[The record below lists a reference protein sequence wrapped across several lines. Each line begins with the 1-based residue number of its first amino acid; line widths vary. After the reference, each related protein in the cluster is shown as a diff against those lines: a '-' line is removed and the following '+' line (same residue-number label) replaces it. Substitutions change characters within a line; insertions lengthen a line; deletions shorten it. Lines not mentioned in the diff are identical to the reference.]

1 MAARSVVAYSGSLS
15 NTRRL
20 FNAQLDFL
28 DEREEVHAYLAEALP
43 SLGGDSWRVL
53 PDGTMET
60 RYRLKPELVWQD
72 GTPLAAEDFVFAWQV
87 YATPDLGA
95 TGPPVGRMQG
105 VTAPDPST
113 VSIHWK
119 SLYPGAASL
128 DLGFQALPRHLLK
141 QPFAE
146 LDPQAFASL
155 PFWTAEYV
163 GLGPYRIERWDYGTA
178 IEAAAFSG
186 YVLGTPR
193 IPRIRLVFISD
204 PNTAIANL
212 LSGEAHYVSEAVLFY
227 EEGAGLEAQWAKTG
241 GGTVLYS
248 PVVFRTTAFQF
259 RPEFVSPRGLLDV
272 RILRALARGMDSL
285 TAAEASTGG
294 RGMLMWSLTPPT
306 KPFYAEIERVI
317 HKHPYDQR
325 SAQALLEEAGLAR
338 AADGFYA
345 GRDGEPFR
353 VEVATDGGAGFERDN
368 AVFVESLRRAG
379 VDATSRVVPV
389 AQLRDTEARA
399 LLPGLSSGGGSPS
412 RHDQF
417 ISAAIPRPE
426 NRWQGNNRGGWSNA
440 DYDRVWQQ
448 FSIALDSTE
457 RVALNAELERIYTTE
472 LPSIPHFFA
481 VIATAHVAALQG
493 PAAVVSP
500 DAGRGIHHVHLWQW
514 RSWSSE
520 RGRVIPAT
528 SHPRPQ
534 SWLDPT
540 TRLLILVTPFGLAL
554 GLATFALGSWMHR
567 TQLRAE

>member
-1 MAARSVVAYSGSLS
+1 MEAMTTPARVVPLAIALLVLGCSAPAREAAGPSADREFGAVARTLVIIGRGEPPSMAARSVVAYSGSLS

-28 DEREEVHAYLAEALP
+28 DEREEVHAYLAEELP
-43 SLGGDSWRVL
+43 SLGTGSWQVF

-60 RYRLKPELVWQD
+60 RYRLKPNLVWQD
-72 GTPLAAEDFVFAWQV
+72 GTPLTAEDFVFAWRV

-105 VTAPDPST
+105 VAAPDAST
-113 VSIHWK
+113 VSIRWH
-119 SLYPGAASL
+119 SPYPGAGVL
-128 DLGFQALPRHLLK
+128 DLGFQALPRQLLE

-178 IEAAAFSG
+178 VEAVAFSG
-186 YVLGTPR
+186 YVLGAPR
-193 IPRIRLVFISD
+193 IPRIRLMFISD

-248 PVVFRTTAFQF
+248 PVVFRATAIQF
-259 RPEFVSPRGLLDV
+259 RPEIVSPRALLDV
-272 RILRALARGMDSL
+272 RVRRALAHGMDSP

-294 RGMLMWSLTPPT
+294 RGMLMWCLTPPT
-306 KPFYAEIERVI
+306 KPFYPEIERVI
-317 HKHPYDQR
+317 RKHPYDPR
-325 SAQALLEEAGLAR
+325 AAQALLVEAGLVR
-338 AADGFYA
+338 GADGFYV
-345 GRDGEPFR
+345 GREGDPLR

-379 VDATSRVVPV
+379 VDATSRVIPV

-440 DYDRVWQQ
+440 DYDGVWQR
-448 FSIALDSTE
+448 FSVALDASE
-457 RVALNAELERIYTTE
+457 RVALNVELERIFTEE

-481 VIATAHVAALQG
+481 VIATAHVSALQG
-493 PAAVVSP
+493 PVAVVSP
-500 DAGRGIHHVHLWQW
+500 DAGRGIHHAHLWQW
-514 RSWSSE
+514 RS
-520 RGRVIPAT
+520 
-528 SHPRPQ
+528 
-534 SWLDPT
+534 
-540 TRLLILVTPFGLAL
+540 
-554 GLATFALGSWMHR
+554 
-567 TQLRAE
+567 